1 MYDSAQQVKII
12 RPLLFQVYYGK
23 INEVLMKQH
32 NNQLELINKCIHE
45 TIFKW
50 NLS

>member
-12 RPLLFQVYYGK
+12 RPLLFQVYHGK